1 MGKFNFKNSN
11 IGTTAGSRPEKQNLL
26 WQKLLFTL
34 IIIVIYLAG
43 RMIPVF
49 GVDVASHMSN
59 GTGSENLLLQ
69 SIGGDAYRTSI
80 FALGI
85 SPYMMASLF
94 VMFYSVI
101 KNMDKTNKVSPR
113 TTSRLTVALA
123 FIITIYQAVQRS
135 MEFRF
140 LKGTNDQIIFIITSI
155 IELITG
161 AMIILWLAERNK
173 KYGIGGQTALIF
185 INIIDGI
192 IRTLLRYK
200 TVQLLI
206 PLLISAAVV
215 AVTAYMEY
223 TEKRIPLQRI
233 SIHNIHADKNYLAI
247 KHNPVG
253 VMPIMFSSALYMV
266 PVSVIE
272 MLSRIHND
280 NPDLRWLSANLG
292 LDKLPGIALY
302 LASFLFLTILFSF
315 IMISPRDMSEQFLKS
330 GDGIVG
336 IRAGK
341 ETTGFLRKEVFKSS
355 LISALIMGIC
365 LAVSLGL
372 QLFIKIDSGLA
383 MLPSSFMMLTGIWCN
398 LQQEMQAVRNYD
410 SYREFL

>member
-1 MGKFNFKNSN
+1 MKIKKSKKRFES
-11 IGTTAGSRPEKQNLL
+11 SNLL
-26 WQKLLFTL
+26 GQKLLFTL
-34 IIIVIYLAG
+34 LIIAIYLTG
-43 RMIPVF
+43 RIIPVF
-49 GVDVASHMSN
+49 GVDVASHASKGA
-59 GTGSENLLLQ
+59 GTQNLLLQ

-85 SPYMMASLF
+85 SPYMLAGLF

-101 KNMDKTNKVSPR
+101 KNMDKNNKVSPR
-113 TTSRLTVALA
+113 FTSRITVALV
-123 FIITIYQAVQRS
+123 FVITVFQAVQRS
-135 MEFRF
+135 MEFKF
-140 LKGTNDQIIFIITSI
+140 LDSTNDQFLFIITSI

-185 INIIDGI
+185 INIVDGI
-192 IRTLLRYK
+192 VRVFMMYDINKLIIPILL
-200 TVQLLI
+200 
-206 PLLISAAVV
+206 SAAVV
-215 AVTAYMEY
+215 AITAYMEY

-266 PVSVIE
+266 PVSIIG
-272 MLSRIHND
+272 MLSRTYRNNSEIQ
-280 NPDLRWLSANLG
+280 WLSVNLG
-292 LDKLPGIALY
+292 LYKLPGIVLY
-302 LASFLFLTILFSF
+302 LVAFMFLTIFFSF
-315 IMISPRDMSEQFLKS
+315 IMINPKDISEQFLKS

-341 ETTGFLRKEVFKSS
+341 ETTQFLIKEVLKSS
-355 LISALIMGIC
+355 LISGLIMGMC
-365 LAVSLGL
+365 LALSLSL
-372 QLFIKIDSGLA
+372 QIFIKIDSGLA
-383 MLPSSFMMLTGIWCN
+383 MLPSSFMMLTGIWSN